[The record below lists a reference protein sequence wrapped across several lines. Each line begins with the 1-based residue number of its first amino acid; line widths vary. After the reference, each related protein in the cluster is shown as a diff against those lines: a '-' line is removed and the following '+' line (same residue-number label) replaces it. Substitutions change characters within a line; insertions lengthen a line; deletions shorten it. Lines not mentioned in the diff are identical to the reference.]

1 MYFPYLR
8 GRQYELIALR
18 ELLANNKLGNNVIP
32 IIEPVKLSPTLVSTL
47 EAFET
52 KKQPCALIMN
62 PAVGSF
68 NEEYSKN
75 EKNRANRLDEVIE
88 QSEHLYY
95 ASLMS
100 RGYQKDDNF
109 KQNDDMSRQIIICK
123 DPDDLNGYEGNY
135 STELIAYNLIG
146 EDSKLNREVSGSKV
160 KISDRFKK
168 APRNVDYAKKTD
180 EFFSK
185 DHKYFLKE
193 GYKGFSD
200 YSIVGESYSDSGFAP
215 TAIAIHIVYFNEKQ
229 DLRIHHFVSD
239 TNENLRNQAGKFE
252 EALEKLLNAIEEG
265 KISQT
270 MAIKEFQRLS
280 DTKTYPG
287 LGTIKK
293 LIMMHHI
300 ELVGKYLDQINGDR

>member
-200 YSIVGESYSDSGFAP
+200 YSIVGESYSGSGFAP

-293 LIMMHHI
+293 LTMMHHI

>member
-239 TNENLRNQAGKFE
+239 TNENLRN
-252 EALEKLLNAIEEG
+252 
-265 KISQT
+265 
-270 MAIKEFQRLS
+270 
-280 DTKTYPG
+280 
-287 LGTIKK
+287 
-293 LIMMHHI
+293 
-300 ELVGKYLDQINGDR
+300 

>member
-109 KQNDDMSRQIIICK
+109 KQNDDMSRQMIICK

-293 LIMMHHI
+293 LTMMHHI

>member
-123 DPDDLNGYEGNY
+123 VPDDLNGYEGNY

>member
-123 DPDDLNGYEGNY
+123 DPDGLNGYEGDC

-293 LIMMHHI
+293 LTMMHHI

>member
-135 STELIAYNLIG
+135 STELIAYHLIG

-293 LIMMHHI
+293 LTMMHHI

>member
-18 ELLANNKLGNNVIP
+18 ELLENNKLSNNVIP
-32 IIEPVKLSPTLVSTL
+32 IIKPVRLSPTLVSTL
-47 EAFET
+47 EAFAT

-62 PAVGSF
+62 PAVGFF

-75 EKNRANRLDEVIE
+75 EKNRASRLDKVIE
-88 QSEHLYY
+88 QSEHLYF

-100 RGYQKDDNF
+100 TDYQKADNF
-109 KQNDDMSRQIIICK
+109 KQNDDMSKQITICK
-123 DPDDLNGYEGNY
+123 DPDDLNGYEDNY
-135 STELIAYNLIG
+135 NTELTAYNIIG

-180 EFFSK
+180 EFFSE
-185 DHKYFLKE
+185 DHKYFLKD

-229 DLRIHHFVSD
+229 DLRIHHFVSN
-239 TNENLRNQAGKFE
+239 TNEKQRNQAGKFE
-252 EALEKLLNAIEEG
+252 EALEKLINAIEEG

-293 LIMMHHI
+293 LTMMHHI

>member
-160 KISDRFKK
+160 KISDRFTK

-293 LIMMHHI
+293 LTMMHHI

>member
-293 LIMMHHI
+293 LTMMHHI

>member
-88 QSEHLYY
+88 QSEHLYF

-100 RGYQKDDNF
+100 TDYQKADNF

>member
-100 RGYQKDDNF
+100 RGYQKDD
-109 KQNDDMSRQIIICK
+109 MSRQIIICK
-123 DPDDLNGYEGNY
+123 APDDLNGYEGNY
-135 STELIAYNLIG
+135 STELITYNLIG

-293 LIMMHHI
+293 LTMMHHI